1 MHMSDSLRSILAR
14 PDIWQSGRHAAA
26 NEPRHCLP
34 SGHPAL
40 DAALH
45 QGGWPRAT
53 LTELLATSCG
63 IGEMQLIAPALAQLS
78 QGAQQIFFVAPPH
91 TPYAPALHAL
101 GLRLERLV
109 VLTPEQPG
117 ELFWS
122 LEQILRSGVCGCLL
136 GWLPGGRGAVDYTM
150 LRRLQ
155 IAARH
160 ARGPVFLFRDCAGT
174 SLVSPAALRIRLQHE
189 TAGLALEILKQRGG
203 RAGQRILLSRP
214 SQLLASQVVP
224 ALLPVIVRGNT
235 TSRDDADAEL
245 PVDTHSPQA
254 SSRLQQPALH

>member
-14 PDIWQSGRHAAA
+14 PDIWQSGRHAPA
-26 NEPRHCLP
+26 NESHHCLP

-45 QGGWPRAT
+45 QGGWPRAA

-78 QGAQQIFFVAPPH
+78 QGAQRIFFVAPPH